1 MSGRQLFL
9 TDTFRDTGRPLLTVL
24 ADPKSIFMRGLS
36 RFKRRT
42 LYANIIND
50 RTAPYYTT
58 FISRVDP
65 YVDLGAVRINYAKG
79 YDNVIVDPDHPVS
92 ALDTAPTGVKRLW
105 IDGQSLV
112 GKAPTVALLSLL
124 LPVGL
129 LAFLVHSGIQ
139 SIRSSRRIQLHEQGK
154 AGIVPGS
161 YRIPLMI
168 DEVER
173 AVDGVMRDPRPRRT
187 SFVDHH
193 GQPERSLSDDER
205 DRDEAKPQPSNLSS
219 ASTRIDPSAPATP
232 PATPPT
238 EPPQEP
244 PETPASSRISHNSRS
259 STSSVK
265 GPFLSDGQLSRFDH
279 ISRDGEMPHDGET
292 SFPTLPLSHEQLGM
306 VRSLDALGF
315 RKYGVHIH
323 DARHSHAAIIV
334 RTDRSSFVEGKVVV
348 RHWLEN
354 EFDL

>member
-9 TDTFRDTGRPLLTVL
+9 TDAFRDTGRPLLAVL
-24 ADPKSIFMRGLS
+24 ADPMSIFMRGLS

-65 YVDLGAVRINYAKG
+65 YVDLGAVRINYVKG
-79 YDNVIVDPDHPVS
+79 YDNVIVDPDRPAS

-105 IDGQSLV
+105 VDGQSLV

-124 LPVGL
+124 LPIGL

-173 AVDGVMRDPRPRRT
+173 AVDGVMRDARPRRT
-187 SFVDHH
+187 SSVDLR
-193 GQPERSLSDDER
+193 GQLEGSLRRHEH
-205 DRDEAKPQPSNLSS
+205 DRDEIKPQPSNLSS
-219 ASTRIDPSAPATP
+219 VSTMIDPSTPATP
-232 PATPPT
+232 PPEPTQKISGTPT
-238 EPPQEP
+238 
-244 PETPASSRISHNSRS
+244 SSRS
-259 STSSVK
+259 SHSLTSDVDDV
-265 GPFLSDGQLSRFDH
+265 DGAML
-279 ISRDGEMPHDGET
+279 HDGET

-334 RTDRSSFVEGKVVV
+334 RTDRSDFVEGKVVV
-348 RHWLEN
+348 RHWLET
-354 EFDL
+354 EFDV